1 MMSANWM
8 LLKWRYNNI
17 LWTKCLKAVQWDLK
31 QVTNVQ
37 NPLIWTCSDS
47 LPLWLTLWKAPAV
60 QVPGGKT
67 EALWND
73 AATAGALGQRQMSL
87 RGESE
92 FSAAVNCTTFTQ
104 APEQSLVLSKCFAKW
119 VLEDRQRAIKLFG
132 RVGVQGPAD
141 IGGK

>member
-1 MMSANWM
+1 MS
-8 LLKWRYNNI
+8 LLSNQLYKLTSWQQPRLNA
-17 LWTKCLKAVQWDLK
+17 LQWDLK
-31 QVTNVQ
+31 QVTKVQ
-37 NPLIWTCSDS
+37 NPLIWTRSDS
-47 LPLWLTLWKAPAV
+47 LTLWLTLWKAPAV

-87 RGESE
+87 RGESG

-104 APEQSLVLSKCFAKW
+104 AQEQTLVLSECFAKW
-119 VLEDRQRAIKLFG
+119 VLEDRQKAIKLFG
-132 RVGVQGPAD
+132 RVGAQGLAV